1 MKKTIIMSIL
11 SLMSAVTTVTPAV
24 AETSQETIKLISTYP
39 VGGPGDN
46 VVRAVQT
53 RIKKELGK
61 NVIIDYKL
69 GAGLACNEL
78 TNSKETMIMISHP
91 AFITNSILNPSSAC
105 DYTKVVPL
113 ALLGNWPMMLTVSK
127 QFNQTNIK
135 KWPTGATYA
144 SSGIGTGGH
153 LLGEMLN
160 VAIKGE
166 MVHVPYK
173 GVPQYL
179 PDLISGRVDAAFT
192 PSSAIVP
199 YILNDQL
206 LAVAVTGKQRL
217 KELPNVP
224 TLDELGYKS
233 VTSPTWMHVFTNNI
247 DSSDALK
254 IQAILKKA
262 AGETE
267 FVNELQTIGLDV
279 VEQKNTIPPKDYV
292 TSEHTKFD
300 KIINKFNKSN

>member
-1 MKKTIIMSIL
+1 MKKTIIMTVL
-11 SLMSAVTTVTPAV
+11 SLMTAVAMPPAV
-24 AETSQETIKLISTYP
+24 ADTTQETIKLISTYP

-61 NVIIDYKL
+61 NVVLDYKL

-78 TNSKETMIMISHP
+78 TNSKDTVIMISHP
-91 AFITNSILNPSSAC
+91 AFITNSILNPNSAC
-105 DYTKVVPL
+105 DYTKVTPL
-113 ALLGNWPMMLTVSK
+113 SLLGNWPMMLTVSK

-153 LLGEMLN
+153 LLGEMLS
-160 VAIKGE
+160 VAIKGD
-166 MVHVPYK
+166 MIHVPYK

-179 PDLISGRVDAAFT
+179 PDLISGRVDVAFT

-254 IQAILKKA
+254 VQAILKKA
-262 AGETE
+262 AGEAE
-267 FVNELQTIGLDV
+267 FVNELQTIGLD

-292 TSEHTKFD
+292 TSEHVRFD
-300 KIINKFNKSN
+300 KIINKIKSN